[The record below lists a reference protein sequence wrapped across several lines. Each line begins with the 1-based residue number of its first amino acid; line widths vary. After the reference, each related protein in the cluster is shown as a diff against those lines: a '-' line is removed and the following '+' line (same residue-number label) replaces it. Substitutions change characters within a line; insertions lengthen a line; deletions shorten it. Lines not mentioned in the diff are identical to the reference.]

1 VGSPLRSN
9 KALVATVV
17 PIFTHATCFG
27 VIGSSAPKPRRW
39 RMQKNKISIE
49 APSTQLKADMQ
60 RVGSS
65 MLLEWLSKAGADGKE
80 IIDAFNKK

>member
-1 VGSPLRSN
+1 
-9 KALVATVV
+9 
-17 PIFTHATCFG
+17 
-27 VIGSSAPKPRRW
+27 
-39 RMQKNKISIE
+39 MQKNKISIE